1 MFSNWTRQKR
11 RSKQRRKQDITAT
24 IEKIPLLLRGVEGY
38 NRVNLLRSPRTRENM
53 AKHQELLQGFRL
65 FAETAATPAAL
76 MTHISQRLHEQLAR
90 YNWVGFYLVDQADP
104 GMLVVGP
111 YVGSFSPN
119 VRIPINKG
127 LCGAAATTRQ
137 TVVVN
142 DVAADPRYL
151 SGSDIVK
158 ANMVVPIFARNELVA
173 ELDIESYFTNTF
185 PRAEQTFAEEI
196 AALVGKFME
205 KKR

>member
-1 MFSNWTRQKR
+1 M
-11 RSKQRRKQDITAT
+11 
-24 IEKIPLLLRGVEGY
+24 P
-38 NRVNLLRSPRTRENM
+38 
-53 AKHQELLQGFRL
+53 KHQDLLQGFRN
-65 FAETAATPAAL
+65 FAETASSAATL
-76 MTHISQRLHEQLAR
+76 MTHISKTLHDQMAR
-90 YNWVGFYLVDQADP
+90 YNWVGFYLVDPADA

-119 VRIPINKG
+119 ERIPINKG

-151 SGSDIVK
+151 SGSEIVK
-158 ANMVVPIFARNELVA
+158 ANMVVPIFARNQLVA

-185 PRAEQTFAEEI
+185 PRTEQTFAEAI
-196 AALVGKFME
+196 AELVGKFME

>member
-1 MFSNWTRQKR
+1 MSNHQDLLKEFSAYAQ
-11 RSKQRRKQDITAT
+11 TA
-24 IEKIPLLLRGVEGY
+24 P
-38 NRVNLLRSPRTRENM
+38 N
-53 AKHQELLQGFRL
+53 
-65 FAETAATPAAL
+65 TAAF
-76 MTHISQRLHEQLAR
+76 MTHIAQRLHDQLAR

-127 LCGAAATTRQ
+127 LCGAAAMTRQ

-142 DVAADPRYL
+142 DVASDPRYL
-151 SGSDIVK
+151 SGSEIVK
-158 ANMVVPIFARNELVA
+158 ANLVAPVFAGKELVA

-185 PRAEQTFAEEI
+185 TKAEQAFAESI
-196 AALVGKFME
+196 AVIVGKFME
-205 KKR
+205 KKK

>member
-1 MFSNWTRQKR
+1 MS
-11 RSKQRRKQDITAT
+11 
-24 IEKIPLLLRGVEGY
+24 
-38 NRVNLLRSPRTRENM
+38 
-53 AKHQELLQGFRL
+53 KHQDLLQGFHN
-65 FAETAATPAAL
+65 FAETASNATAL
-76 MTHISQRLHEQLAR
+76 MTHIAKTLHDQMAR
-90 YNWVGFYLVDQADP
+90 YNWVGFYLVDPADA

-119 VRIPINKG
+119 ERIPINKG

-151 SGSDIVK
+151 SGSELVK
-158 ANMVVPIFARNELVA
+158 ANMVVPIFARNQLVG
-173 ELDIESYFTNTF
+173 ELDIESYFVNAF
-185 PRAEQTFAEEI
+185 PKTEQTFAEAMAE
-196 AALVGKFME
+196 LVGKFME

>member
-1 MFSNWTRQKR
+1 M
-11 RSKQRRKQDITAT
+11 SKHK
-24 IEKIPLLLRGVEGY
+24 
-38 NRVNLLRSPRTRENM
+38 
-53 AKHQELLQGFRL
+53 ELLEGFRQ
-65 FAETAATPAAL
+65 FATTAANTAVL
-76 MTHISQRLHEQLAR
+76 MKHISQRLHDDLAR
-90 YNWVGFYLVDQADP
+90 YNWVGFYLVDPDDP

-119 VRIPINKG
+119 ERIPINKG

-151 SGSDIVK
+151 SGSEMVK
-158 ANMVVPIFARNELVA
+158 ANLVVPIFAGNELVA

-185 PRAEQTFAEEI
+185 TRSEQTFVEDI
-196 AALVGKFME
+196 ATLVGKYME

>member
-1 MFSNWTRQKR
+1 MS
-11 RSKQRRKQDITAT
+11 
-24 IEKIPLLLRGVEGY
+24 
-38 NRVNLLRSPRTRENM
+38 
-53 AKHQELLQGFRL
+53 KHQELLQEFRQ
-65 FAETAATPAAL
+65 FAVTAPSTAEL
-76 MTHISQRLHEQLAR
+76 MTHISRRLHDQMAR

-119 VRIPINKG
+119 ERIPLNKG
-127 LCGAAATTRQ
+127 LCGAAASTRQ

-142 DVAADPRYL
+142 DVANDPRYL
-151 SGSDIVK
+151 SGSEIVK
-158 ANMVVPIFARNELVA
+158 ANMVVPIFARNELVS

-185 PRAEQTFAEEI
+185 TRAEQTFAEDV
-196 AALVGKFME
+196 AQLVGKYME

>member
-1 MFSNWTRQKR
+1 MS
-11 RSKQRRKQDITAT
+11 
-24 IEKIPLLLRGVEGY
+24 
-38 NRVNLLRSPRTRENM
+38 
-53 AKHQELLQGFRL
+53 KHQELLQGFRN
-65 FAETAATPAAL
+65 FADTASNSAVL
-76 MTHISQRLHEQLAR
+76 MTHISKTLHDQMAR
-90 YNWVGFYLVDQADP
+90 YNWVGFYLVDPADA

-119 VRIPINKG
+119 ERIPINKG

-151 SGSDIVK
+151 SGSEIVK
-158 ANMVVPIFARNELVA
+158 ANMVVPIFAKSQLVA

-185 PRAEQTFAEEI
+185 PKTEQTFAE
-196 AALVGKFME
+196 AVADLVGKFME

>member
-1 MFSNWTRQKR
+1 MSIHQDLLKEFSNYAQ
-11 RSKQRRKQDITAT
+11 
-24 IEKIPLLLRGVEGY
+24 
-38 NRVNLLRSPRTRENM
+38 
-53 AKHQELLQGFRL
+53 
-65 FAETAATPAAL
+65 TAATTPAL
-76 MTHISQRLHEQLAR
+76 MVHISQRLHDQLAR
-90 YNWVGFYLVDQADP
+90 YNWVGFYLVDKADP

-142 DVAADPRYL
+142 DVASDPRYL
-151 SGSDIVK
+151 SGSEIVK
-158 ANMVVPIFARNELVA
+158 ANLVVPIFAGKELVA

-185 PRAEQTFAEEI
+185 TKAEQAFAESI
-196 AALVGKFME
+196 AVIVGKFME
-205 KKR
+205 KKK

>member
-1 MFSNWTRQKR
+1 MSN
-11 RSKQRRKQDITAT
+11 
-24 IEKIPLLLRGVEGY
+24 
-38 NRVNLLRSPRTRENM
+38 
-53 AKHQELLQGFRL
+53 HQELLKEFSAYAQNV
-65 FAETAATPAAL
+65 ANAAAL
-76 MTHISQRLHEQLAR
+76 MTHISQRLHDQLAR
-90 YNWVGFYLVDQADP
+90 YNWVGFYLVDPADP

-127 LCGAAATTRQ
+127 LCGAAAITRQ

-142 DVAADPRYL
+142 DVASDPRYL
-151 SGSDIVK
+151 SGSEIVK
-158 ANMVVPIFARNELVA
+158 ANLVAPIFAGKELVA

-185 PRAEQTFAEEI
+185 TREEQTFAESI
-196 AALVGKFME
+196 AVIVGKFME